1 MRRTVRPFQ
10 RDPDIPERHP
20 NARGQWCPPSFWE
33 ATLAA
38 FLDTTQAD
46 VDDRAVHDQTVRHAD
61 VIEKGIA
68 NARSALAGG
77 DSAIVALLLNEPAES
92 IERVSG
98 GRRNG

>member
-1 MRRTVRPFQ
+1 MKTTQAPIKVNEQ
-10 RDPDIPERHP
+10 TKERI
-20 NARGQWCPPSFWE
+20 RY
-33 ATLAA
+33 LAA

-46 VDDRAVHDQTVRHAD
+46 VVDRAVHEYTIRHAD

-77 DSAIVALLLNEPAES
+77 DSAIAALLLDEPVEA

-98 GRRNG
+98 GRRNR